1 MCIQIVFPILH
12 EITPA
17 VSNTCLL
24 LRIKVQADSAGCGQ
38 WSRTPQEL
46 HSGVHRGWVGGRPQ
60 GFSQDLHRVSE
71 WQPAPGGNRHL
82 QQGQVGTHALFTLS
96 LPAPSS
102 RFLFPFCLLAVES
115 ATLTV
120 MIPGTDGSV
129 CQLCAHVH
137 VCVFLFCC
145 VFVFFESGV
154 CVWFLEAKMHT
165 ARSQGLNSC

>member
-24 LRIKVQADSAGCGQ
+24 LRIKVQADGAGCGQ

-82 QQGQVGTHALFTLS
+82 QQGQVGTHALFSLFSFPLPFLS
-96 LPAPSS
+96 FGCGVSNSYSDDSWHRWQCLSALCS
-102 RFLFPFCLLAVES
+102 RAC
-115 ATLTV
+115 
-120 MIPGTDGSV
+120 
-129 CQLCAHVH
+129 
-137 VCVFLFCC
+137 VCVFVLLCFC
-145 VFVFFESGV
+145 VFWVWCVCDFIFIFFWKLKCTLPGV
-154 CVWFLEAKMHT
+154 
-165 ARSQGLNSC
+165 RG